1 MEEIR
6 SNLKNLKERV
16 LHLKEGLDPDK
27 MRSELRQLEAK
38 SAKEGFWQD
47 PQEATK
53 IMKRIT
59 ALSSQIEKLETLESR
74 IGDALAM
81 ADLVKEEADK
91 TAVDAEEKEIAK
103 VIGEFETLTYLSG
116 PYDAQDAILSIHAGQ
131 GGTEAMDWV
140 SMLERMYLRYFE
152 KQGFDAE
159 VINEI
164 PGEEAGFKTVTV
176 AVSGPFAYGY
186 LKGEAGTHRLVR
198 KSAYNAD
205 GLRQTSFA
213 LVELMPQISD
223 EVKVDLNPDDIEF
236 EAFRAGGHGGQNVNK
251 VSTAVRLKHK
261 PTGITVTAQSER
273 YQGQNRENALKI
285 LKAKLWLLEEE
296 KKLAEK
302 KKIKGEH
309 KIAGWGNQIRSYVL
323 HPYKLVK
330 DLRTQFESGDAEAVL
345 DGDLQGFVEAE
356 LKMQTGSQS

>member
-27 MRSELRQLEAK
+27 MRRELRELEAK
-38 SAKEGFWQD
+38 SSKEDFWQD
-47 PQEATK
+47 PGQASK

-59 ALSSQIEKLETLESR
+59 ALSGQIEKLETLKSR
-74 IGDALAM
+74 VDDAFAM
-81 ADLVKEEADK
+81 IDLVKEEKDRGAIE
-91 TAVDAEEKEIAK
+91 AEIKEIEKE
-103 VIGEFETLTYLSG
+103 VGEFETLTYLSG
-116 PYDAQDAILSIHAGQ
+116 PYDAQDAILSVHAGQ

-140 SMLERMYLRYFE
+140 AMLERMYLRYFE
-152 KQGFDAE
+152 RQGFDAE
-159 VINEI
+159 VVSEI

-176 AVSGPFAYGY
+176 TVSGPFAYGY

-198 KSAYNAD
+198 QSPFNAD
-205 GLRQTSFA
+205 KLRQTSFA
-213 LVELMPQISD
+213 LVEVMPQLSD
-223 EVKVDLNPDDIEF
+223 EVKVELNPDDIGF

-285 LKAKLWLLEEE
+285 LKAKVWQVEEEE
-296 KKLAEK
+296 KLKEK
-302 KKIKGEH
+302 KEIKGEH

-330 DLRTQFESGDAEAVL
+330 DLRTQVESTDAEAVL
-345 DGDLQGFVEAE
+345 DGDLQGFIEAE
-356 LKMQTGSQS
+356 LKVEVKS